1 MQYHENDLLSLC
13 RQQHCGH
20 IPLQSGWWWWQ
31 FSQLL
36 HHLPCAYHKWPP
48 QVPPWTNSAADTF
61 TRSSQSPAQVGPPPA
76 HIWLCLPVLC
86 SCFLCILL
94 HSKSQVRIIMDLQ
107 YKLILCHVWVQ
118 SFNFALIKKNGGLR
132 TVKNIM
138 HTYPEAIKEV
148 PCTVGLIKLETSPIV
163 STVTF
168 SYNPLRPS
176 SPRPTQVLIMKVSYG
191 HNFLH
196 FYKNNG

>member
-1 MQYHENDLLSLC
+1 
-13 RQQHCGH
+13 
-20 IPLQSGWWWWQ
+20 
-31 FSQLL
+31 
-36 HHLPCAYHKWPP
+36 
-48 QVPPWTNSAADTF
+48 
-61 TRSSQSPAQVGPPPA
+61 
-76 HIWLCLPVLC
+76 
-86 SCFLCILL
+86 
-94 HSKSQVRIIMDLQ
+94 
-107 YKLILCHVWVQ
+107 
-118 SFNFALIKKNGGLR
+118 
-132 TVKNIM
+132 M